1 MKCPA
6 CTSDDQRVMSTRD
19 GIAKVTRLRCCN
31 ACGHRWN
38 TVEIEAQNLT
48 RMESAVKAVRAFT
61 SFSKEIDDATPA
73 HS

>member
-6 CTSDDQRVMSTRD
+6 CSSDEQRVMSTRH
-19 GIAKVTRLRCCN
+19 GATKVTRLRCCT

-48 RMESAVKAVRAFT
+48 RMESAVKAVQAFT
-61 SFSKEIDDATPA
+61 SLSKELDDVSAA
-73 HS
+73 HG